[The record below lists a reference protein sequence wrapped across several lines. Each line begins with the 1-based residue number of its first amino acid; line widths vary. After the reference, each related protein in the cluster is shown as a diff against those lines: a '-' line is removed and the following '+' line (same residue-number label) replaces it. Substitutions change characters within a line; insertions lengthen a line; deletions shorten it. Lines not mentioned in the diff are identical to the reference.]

1 MSRVADTIA
10 FLMSWAVTDSV
21 QLYRRMHDAG
31 PEDEAFIQS
40 NLCRFDLDRFNAMAA
55 DIDDIVMNGGA

>member
-1 MSRVADTIA
+1 MR
-10 FLMSWAVTDSV
+10 
-21 QLYRRMHDAG
+21 G
-31 PEDEAFIQS
+31 PKDEAFIQS